1 MISDTFKIR
10 EFLKAVEDMD
20 YHEII
25 KAAQRECRL
34 VDNISFG
41 VKGAVKA
48 RKMGSGEYM
57 LELKSFIHFLAN
69 EVHALSETDKAN
81 PLYRSV
87 CESLVRRGQLPASIL
102 AGFQ

>member
-25 KAAQRECRL
+25 RTAQRECRQ

-69 EVHALSETDKAN
+69 EAPAVNATNKAN
-81 PLYRSV
+81 PLYHPV
-87 CESLVRRGQLPASIL
+87 CESLVRRGQLPPSVL
-102 AGFQ
+102 AGFE

>member
-20 YHEII
+20 YPEII
-25 KAAQRECRL
+25 KTAQRECRQ
-34 VDNISFG
+34 VDDISFR

-48 RKMGSGEYM
+48 REMGGGEYM

-69 EVHALSETDKAN
+69 EVHGLSESNKAN

-87 CESLVRRGQLPASIL
+87 CESLVRRGQLPPSIL
-102 AGFQ
+102 AGF